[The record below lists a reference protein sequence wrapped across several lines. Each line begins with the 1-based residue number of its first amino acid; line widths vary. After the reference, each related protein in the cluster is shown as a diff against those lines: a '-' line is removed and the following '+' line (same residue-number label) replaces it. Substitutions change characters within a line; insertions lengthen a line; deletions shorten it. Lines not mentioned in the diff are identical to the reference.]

1 LKLNEVLYVEEVP
14 LYQELS
20 AKSVWGMVKNN

>member
-1 LKLNEVLYVEEVP
+1 VLYVEEVP

-20 AKSVWGMVKNN
+20 AKSVWGMVKDN